1 VGITN
6 KPTLSVVVPV
16 GKLFGDISALE
27 NWIPKCEKAQVILVL
42 DWTDAKTL
50 SSISNSNVLKN
61 CKGIEVY
68 EVEFGNPGETRNFGL
83 TKTKGEWVTFS
94 DADDLPNIEVIVR
107 SIEDNKDET
116 IDVLIGD
123 YEIYRRDSE
132 QITKV
137 ENKDLPGLLK
147 SLPLGLGLWR
157 FAFRKNFLES
167 KKAEYPAI
175 SMAEDQIYF
184 LRLDIQKSEVKYEKK
199 VFYRYFL
206 ENPFQLT
213 NDKVRIQDLQK
224 SIPVTIETLEKNVST
239 ERFDFLSAQMFSLLL
254 NGSTRCLL
262 KNVYFLIKSLK
273 SIFNKFGL
281 KKVALVFSYPIRR
294 YL

>member
-1 VGITN
+1 MGITN

-16 GKLFGDISALE
+16 GKLFGDISTLE
-27 NWIPKCEKAQVILVL
+27 NWIPKCDKAQVILVL

-94 DADDLPNIEVIVR
+94 DADDLPNIEAIKS
-107 SIEDNKDET
+107 SIEDNNDDSV
-116 IDVLIGD
+116 DVLIGN
-123 YEIYRRDSE
+123 YEICRRDSG
-132 QITKV
+132 QITKI
-137 ENKDLPGLLK
+137 ESKDLSGLLK
-147 SLPLGLGLWR
+147 SLPRGLGLWR
-157 FAFRKNFLES
+157 FAFRAKFLES
-167 KKAEYPAI
+167 KGAQYPAI

-184 LRLDIQKSEVKYEKK
+184 LRLNIKESQMKYENK

-213 NDKVRIQDLQK
+213 NNKARIQDLQK
-224 SIPVTIETLEKNVST
+224 SIPVTIRTLEKNVST
-239 ERFDFLSAQMFSLLL
+239 EKFDFLSAQMFSLLL
-254 NGSTRCLL
+254 NGSTKCLI